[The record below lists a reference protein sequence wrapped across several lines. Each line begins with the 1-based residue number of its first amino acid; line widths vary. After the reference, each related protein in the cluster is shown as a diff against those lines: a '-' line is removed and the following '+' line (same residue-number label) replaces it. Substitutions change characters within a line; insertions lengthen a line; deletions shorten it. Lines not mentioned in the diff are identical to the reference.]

1 VPAGGAGDV
10 GRTPVGAAT
19 GWEVGVIVMVDS
31 VVVGTQVVT
40 VMTEVE
46 YAGGE
51 ETLYGATLVGTE
63 TGTGT
68 GATVGTETTLV
79 VEAAMGVE
87 EVRYGQLVTVGAHE

>member
-1 VPAGGAGDV
+1 L
-10 GRTPVGAAT
+10 
-19 GWEVGVIVMVDS
+19 EVGVIVMVDS

-46 YAGGE
+46 YAGTE
-51 ETLYGATLVGTE
+51 ETLYGATLVGTQTGAGLLE

-79 VEAAMGVE
+79 VETAAGVV